1 MPRLSLPWGMPL
13 SGPAYTPACLVKI
26 QLIGGGGGVHTSL
39 CQVKVQP
46 RYNEE
51 ARDRPVPVGR
61 RYNETPEYL
70 GSKPPLQLSLME
82 TSAMSVLFFQK
93 VC

>member
-26 QLIGGGGGVHTSL
+26 QLVGVGVGFTL
-39 CQVKVQP
+39 YYVRLKFNP
-46 RYNEE
+46 GINEE

-70 GSKPPLQLSLME
+70 GSKPPSQLSLME